1 MRILFIARA
10 VDINA
15 NFGDSVHVRELLRA
29 WSGDRHFVDVLC
41 TSTDATNGGAERSR
55 LPMVR
60 FHVVRTVGISR
71 FYPIRQILAA
81 IRALAVLKTTKPD
94 VVYARPPINLSG
106 TFDPLLEIVISWLS
120 QAPLVLEI
128 NGWAEQEADII
139 RSSRFFAFRSA
150 NQLALRMWLRK
161 VKGFVPVDEG
171 LGERLKDEMSVDP
184 TRIRVIQNGADPL
197 LFTPGDKEAA
207 RRVLKL
213 ETRHPILV
221 FVGYLGLEADLHGV
235 IEAVPALADEFP
247 GILLLVVGGGTDL
260 LRYRDLARQFG
271 AQDHVVFV
279 GAVEHERVPTY
290 VQASDVALVAMRRD
304 VTTNPLKLYEYWCC
318 AKPVVASDQAS
329 LQLVRNVGGG
339 VIANGDG
346 ARGWIQAISTIVR
359 SSAEAEEMG
368 AKGREYVLAERTW
381 SATAKR
387 VISFLRE
394 IQSKP

>member
-1 MRILFIARA
+1 MRILFMARA

-29 WSGDRHFVDVLC
+29 WSGNRHLVDVLC
-41 TSTDATNGGAERSR
+41 TATDAANGGAERSGV
-55 LPMVR
+55 PMIR
-60 FHVVRTVGISR
+60 FHVMRTVGISR
-71 FYPIRQILAA
+71 FYPVRQILAA
-81 IRALAVLKTTKPD
+81 VRALAVLKTTKLD

-139 RSSRFFAFRSA
+139 RHSRFFAFRRA
-150 NQLALRMWLRK
+150 NQRALRMLVRK

-171 LGERLKDEMSVDP
+171 LGERLKDELAVDP
-184 TRIRVIQNGADPL
+184 TRIRVIPNGADPV

-207 RRVLKL
+207 RRALEL
-213 ETRHPILV
+213 ETRNPILV

-235 IEAVPALADEFP
+235 IEAIPALTDEFP

-260 LRYRDLARQFG
+260 SRYRDLARKVG
-271 AQDHVVFV
+271 AEDHVTFV
-279 GAVEHERVPTY
+279 GAVDHKRVPTY

-318 AKPVVASDQAS
+318 AKPVIASDQTS

-346 ARGWIQAISTIVR
+346 AGGWIQAISALVR
-359 SSAEAEEMG
+359 STPKAEEMG
-368 AKGREYVLAERTW
+368 ARGRDYVLAERTW
-381 SATAKR
+381 SATANR
-387 VISFLRE
+387 VLNFLRE
-394 IQSKP
+394 IESNP

>member
-1 MRILFIARA
+1 
-10 VDINA
+10 
-15 NFGDSVHVRELLRA
+15 
-29 WSGDRHFVDVLC
+29 
-41 TSTDATNGGAERSR
+41 
-55 LPMVR
+55 
-60 FHVVRTVGISR
+60 
-71 FYPIRQILAA
+71 
-81 IRALAVLKTTKPD
+81 
-94 VVYARPPINLSG
+94 
-106 TFDPLLEIVISWLS
+106 
-120 QAPLVLEI
+120 
-128 NGWAEQEADII
+128 
-139 RSSRFFAFRSA
+139 
-150 NQLALRMWLRK
+150 MWLRK

-184 TRIRVIQNGADPL
+184 TRIRVIPNGADPH

-247 GILLLVVGGGTDL
+247 GILLLVVGGGTDF
-260 LRYRDLARQFG
+260 LRYRDLARQLG
-271 AQDHVVFV
+271 AEDHVVFV